1 MVESTLTVQPISPA
15 VSARAC
21 TKDRIRAQTPSRC
34 HRRNHRYN
42 VCHGGYTVGTS
53 RHGEP
58 VLTRY
63 RIPSMITLM
72 VHLRGVSEA
81 AGVTGLDHPP
91 DPDLK
96 EIAVAGCVPV
106 CPFSA
111 KLGSRGGCPCP
122 FSTRWGSAGGVRAH
136 FNEVAV
142 TGRVPEPTSTKVAS
156 RPSGEGPLSRKQGL
170 GSSRADFKKRGV
182 SWRVENPGSVADGPT
197 EDAGLLSDRV
207 MSMCRRSMPTSDL
220 LARVG
225 LALVGL
231 ALVGLGRWSGLG
243 RSGLSRPST
252 ATRAWTRPAPVW
264 ADGLGR
270 ACFRSVVG
278 VGRRN

>member
-58 VLTRY
+58 VLTRH
-63 RIPSMITLM
+63 RIPSMITLV

-81 AGVTGLDHPP
+81 AGVTGLDHAP

-106 CPFSA
+106 CLFSA

-122 FSTRWGSAGGVRAH
+122 FSTRWGVGEWVSVPTS
-136 FNEVAV
+136 NEVAV

-170 GSSRADFKKRGV
+170 GSD
-182 SWRVENPGSVADGPT
+182 VEGRFQETWGLVAG
-197 EDAGLLSDRV
+197 
-207 MSMCRRSMPTSDL
+207 
-220 LARVG
+220 
-225 LALVGL
+225 
-231 ALVGLGRWSGLG
+231 
-243 RSGLSRPST
+243 
-252 ATRAWTRPAPVW
+252 
-264 ADGLGR
+264 
-270 ACFRSVVG
+270 
-278 VGRRN
+278 